1 MLFPT
6 TIVGSFPQPDWLID
20 REKLAGRFP
29 PRVRARELWRIPP
42 QYLSEAQDDATLM
55 AIRAQEEAGLDIVSD
70 GEIRRESYSNRF
82 ATALDG
88 VDLDNPGTALDR
100 SGHPNPVP
108 RIVGRIR
115 RRHAVEVEDLNFL
128 RAHTDRKVK
137 ITVPGPF
144 TMLQQAQNDFYASD
158 EEAAMDYAAA
168 VNAEIK
174 DLFAAGADVV
184 QIDEPYMQARPEKAR
199 QYGLAAL
206 NRALQGV
213 QGTTAVHICFG
224 YAAIIHQRP
233 SGYSFLPELAQCS
246 CRQVSIETAQ
256 SQLDCSVLQTLG
268 DKQVRMVYAPGRT
281 REPVIN
287 RPTPKAD
294 RARFCLS
301 EADVLELAGQFVIE
315 ASTSPQQLQPFFAEV
330 VRLLLDHAQAVDA
343 AALRRARQQIAVR
356 HLRELEKPSRRL
368 ESAALDL
375 FALGRLRSRAETLQ
389 ALQDVGADQV
399 RDCFGTMLQA
409 GASVAVAG
417 KLQRGADAL
426 LRDWASPLWPAP
438 RSCRSSGPGIV

>member
-29 PRVRARELWRIPP
+29 PRTRARELWRIPP
-42 QYLSEAQDDATLM
+42 QYLEQAQNDATLI

-108 RIVGRIR
+108 RIVGPIR
-115 RRHAVEVEDLNFL
+115 RRHAVEVDDLTFL
-128 RAHTDRKVK
+128 RANTTRMVK

-144 TMLQQAQNDFYASD
+144 TMLQQAQNDFYASE
-158 EEAAMDYAAA
+158 EEAAMDYADA

-199 QYGLAAL
+199 LYGLAAL
-206 NRALQGV
+206 NRALAGV
-213 QGTTAVHICFG
+213 SGTTAVHICFG
-224 YAAIIHQRP
+224 YAAIIHERP

-246 CRQVSIETAQ
+246 CQQVSIETAQ
-256 SQLDCSVLQTLG
+256 SHLDCSVLQ
-268 DKQVRMVYAPGRT
+268 
-281 REPVIN
+281 
-287 RPTPKAD
+287 
-294 RARFCLS
+294 S
-301 EADVLELAGQFVIE
+301 LAGKRVMIGCIDLADPAVESVDTIVQRIERALPFIAPENVILAPDCGMKYLPRE
-315 ASTSPQQLQPFFAEV
+315 T
-330 VRLLLDHAQAVDA
+330 AV
-343 AALRRARQQIAVR
+343 
-356 HLRELEKPSRRL
+356 
-368 ESAALDL
+368 
-375 FALGRLRSRAETLQ
+375 
-389 ALQDVGADQV
+389 
-399 RDCFGTMLQA
+399 
-409 GASVAVAG
+409 G
-417 KLQRGADAL
+417 KLRAMVEAAKVLRQRHG
-426 LRDWASPLWPAP
+426 R
-438 RSCRSSGPGIV
+438 